1 MDNKPTLI
9 IMAAGLA
16 SRFGGNKPL
25 TPVDDAQQ
33 MIIDYSLY
41 DAHMAGFDRVIF
53 ILKDSMKDAF
63 HQSVGSRVGKHMRVE
78 YAFQSLDRYF
88 PKGLDIPPDREKPW
102 GTAHATLCAK
112 ELINGPFAV
121 INADDF
127 YGRTAFKSIFD
138 FLSGDVRPD
147 HYAMVGYRIEKTL
160 SESGS
165 VSRGVC
171 EVDENGFLKDIVER
185 TEIYPAEGGAKYTP
199 DHGASFVS
207 LPAGTRVSM
216 NLWGFDASFM
226 DRIHDRFESWLREN
240 LPVDPLKCEY
250 YLPYLPHLLI
260 KEGAVKVSVLSTN
273 EKWYGMTY
281 KKDLDDVRNAIAG
294 MRAEGLYPEK
304 LW

>member
-1 MDNKPTLI
+1 MYNKPTLI

-41 DAHMAGFDRVIF
+41 DAHKAGFDRVIF
-53 ILKDSMKDAF
+53 ILKDSMKDSF
-63 HQSVGSRVGKHMRVE
+63 HQLVGSRVEKHMQVE
-78 YAFQSLDRYF
+78 YAFQSLDRFF
-88 PKGLDIPPDREKPW
+88 PKGLTIPSDRQKPW

-112 ELINGPFAV
+112 ELINGTFAV

-127 YGRTAFKSIFD
+127 YGRTAFQSIFD
-138 FLSGDVRPD
+138 FLSSDVSPK

-171 EVDENGFLKDIVER
+171 EVDENGFLKDIQER
-185 TEIYPAEGGAKYTP
+185 TEIFPEKNGAKYTL
-199 DHGASFVS
+199 DHGASFVP

-240 LPVDPLKCEY
+240 LPINTLKCEY

-260 KEGAVKVSVLSTN
+260 KEGAVKVSVLTTN

-281 KKDLDDVRNAIAG
+281 KKDLDDVRKAIAG
-294 MRAEGLYPEK
+294 LRAEGLYPEK